1 MATKKK
7 TKKTTG
13 AKNGEGT
20 GPQGE
25 NLDVVRDLLF
35 GSQMR
40 SAEDRMARLE
50 ERLQRDLEKLRDSA
64 TKQMGDLDKAFRK
77 EVAALTRKLKTE
89 QDKRADELRNV
100 GAKIGEMATNLETR
114 IEEAEAKGDES
125 EAGVRAEIA
134 EQSRAVAK
142 DLGTLAKNL
151 SSDMTKEVTEL
162 RTDKT
167 DTAALVDLFSE
178 MAFRL
183 SEQIRSSSEE

>member
-7 TKKTTG
+7 ATKATG
-13 AKNGEGT
+13 KSGDGSGA
-20 GPQGE
+20 QGE
-25 NLDVVRDLLF
+25 NLEVVRDLLF

-40 SAEDRMARLE
+40 SAEDRMVRLE
-50 ERLQRDLEKLRDSA
+50 ERLQRDLDQLRDSA
-64 TKQMGDLDKAFRK
+64 ARQISDLDKAFRK
-77 EVAALTRKLKTE
+77 EVAALTKKLKTE
-89 QDKRADELRNV
+89 QDKRAEDLKKV
-100 GAKIGEMATNLETR
+100 GAKISDMASNLETK

-142 DLGTLAKNL
+142 DMNTLAKNL
-151 SSDMTKEVTEL
+151 SSDMLKEVTEL
-162 RTDKT
+162 RTEKT

-183 SEQIRSSSEE
+183 SEQIRSNSEE